1 MPPEPW
7 TVANVS
13 GLERADPGIRHVEP
27 SVGAE
32 MALLGLMAAAMLPF
46 ALPLVAGPRGTGI
59 AAALQQ
65 AAQDRT
71 LRLATGFVGVGLV
84 LFQVSLSAGARLAQ
98 RRPRSL
104 RAWRA
109 LHRLTGLPMLLILAL
124 HTGGNPGVNLNLALT
139 VVLAGMMFL
148 TQAGHVAK
156 ARARERAASAPHN
169 LRAQR
174 THAALNGSA
183 GVVHLAGFQLHVLLA
198 VVATILLGA
207 HVLAVYYF

>member
-1 MPPEPW
+1 M
-7 TVANVS
+7 V
-13 GLERADPGIRHVEP
+13 
-27 SVGAE
+27 
-32 MALLGLMAAAMLPF
+32 LLGLMAAAMLPF
-46 ALPLVAGPRGTGI
+46 ALRLVVGPPGTGI
-59 AAALQQ
+59 PAALQL

-71 LRLATGFVGVGLV
+71 FRLATGFVGVGLV
-84 LFQVSLSAGARLAQ
+84 LFQLSLAAGARLAR
-98 RRPRSL
+98 RRPQSL

-109 LHRLTGLPMLLILAL
+109 LHRLTALPLLLILAL
-124 HTGGNPGVNLNLALT
+124 HTGGDPGINLNLALT

-156 ARARERAASAPHN
+156 ARAREQAAIAPGN
-169 LRAQR
+169 LRTQR
-174 THAALNGSA
+174 THATLNSSA